1 MYAVR
6 KGREFI
12 KCAFIYSYL
21 LVANERL
28 IGLRLH
34 SGCGEIAEEFGHKN
48 GENTLKLK
56 NSKAFMCDQFRDFFR
71 APNSQYTT

>member
-1 MYAVR
+1 MS
-6 KGREFI
+6 I
-12 KCAFIYSYL
+12 KQCYL

-34 SGCGEIAEEFGHKN
+34 AGCGEIAEEFGHKN

-56 NSKAFMCDQFRDFFR
+56 NSKAFMR
-71 APNSQYTT
+71 AHFAS